1 MSRHLRIM
9 SVLVSAAMLI
19 MVYSRTSAKC
29 VFSFDE
35 SPLDTSEVHL
45 GYVAEDQVDYEV
57 SIRDLLRRFD
67 DSTYPKVDL
76 NWKYRIRNSSSNI
89 ALNTSVFASSTAD
102 FHMSSYANDGDSYTF
117 WSPSHD
123 ELDSWLTIDLEDVY
137 TVNKLELNFSLEGT
151 LEYEVFGSANE
162 SGWLPLVQW
171 SKASNLDGT
180 RSYLVDDIPVR
191 YVKACFRTSAGTNLK
206 LKELGVYGSR
216 TRTEDRES
224 IIIIVPHPDDEA
236 LIAAGVIKNAVKRG
250 DDVKVV
256 ISTTGD
262 FMASGHFKGQ
272 NRLMESVYA
281 LQSLGLSHE
290 NIIPLG
296 YSDTGGF
303 EPVTPYSRSFLY
315 RLYHSS
321 GNEVVIG
328 SFSNDHT
335 YGIPDFLEDYHYH
348 RTGEHAFYT
357 RDNFVS
363 DLVSLISEY
372 RPGRIFTTSLYDL
385 HGDHA
390 VLNLFV
396 TEAVLKI
403 IKEDPSYSPLMYEAI
418 VHGSNADFEW
428 PLQDKDMDVIS
439 VFTCPPSLDTAHF
452 LWEDRVS
459 ISVPGDM
466 KTVPR
471 DQNAKAI
478 VLKKYSSQYNSYIA
492 SFVKKDEIFWISD
505 FSNKA
510 FRASLSASGT
520 VSDVDKV
527 ADGIVYSGGRLEKS
541 EWMASGQ
548 DDIWIMLTWDEP
560 VQASKVVLYDRT
572 DPFENVLS
580 GKLTFSD
587 GSSIDVS
594 GLPVGGSPLA
604 ISFEA
609 KEVTWIKF
617 EVKTFSGKEPGL
629 AEIEVF

>member
-1 MSRHLRIM
+1 M
-9 SVLVSAAMLI
+9 
-19 MVYSRTSAKC
+19 
-29 VFSFDE
+29 
-35 SPLDTSEVHL
+35 
-45 GYVAEDQVDYEV
+45 
-57 SIRDLLRRFD
+57 
-67 DSTYPKVDL
+67 
-76 NWKYRIRNSSSNI
+76 
-89 ALNTSVFASSTAD
+89 
-102 FHMSSYANDGDSYTF
+102 
-117 WSPSHD
+117 
-123 ELDSWLTIDLEDVY
+123 
-137 TVNKLELNFSLEGT
+137 
-151 LEYEVFGSANE
+151 
-162 SGWLPLVQW
+162 
-171 SKASNLDGT
+171 
-180 RSYLVDDIPVR
+180 
-191 YVKACFRTSAGTNLK
+191 
-206 LKELGVYGSR
+206 
-216 TRTEDRES
+216 
-224 IIIIVPHPDDEA
+224 
-236 LIAAGVIKNAVKRG
+236 
-250 DDVKVV
+250 
-256 ISTTGD
+256 
-262 FMASGHFKGQ
+262 
-272 NRLMESVYA
+272 
-281 LQSLGLSHE
+281 
-290 NIIPLG
+290 
-296 YSDTGGF
+296 
-303 EPVTPYSRSFLY
+303 
-315 RLYHSS
+315 
-321 GNEVVIG
+321 
-328 SFSNDHT
+328 
-335 YGIPDFLEDYHYH
+335 
-348 RTGEHAFYT
+348 
-357 RDNFVS
+357 
-363 DLVSLISEY
+363 
-372 RPGRIFTTSLYDL
+372 
-385 HGDHA
+385 
-390 VLNLFV
+390 LNLFV
-396 TEAVLKI
+396 TEAILKV

-439 VFTCPPSLDTAHF
+439 AFTCPPSLDTAHL